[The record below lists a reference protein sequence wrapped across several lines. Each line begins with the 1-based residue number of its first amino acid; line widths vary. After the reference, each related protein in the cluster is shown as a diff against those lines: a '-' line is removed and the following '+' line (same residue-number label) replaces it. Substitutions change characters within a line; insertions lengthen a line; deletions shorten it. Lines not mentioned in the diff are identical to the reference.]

1 MADYTTTAANIE
13 FSFHAILDSN
23 RRAGAA
29 IAVGDIVRL
38 DDSNRWIP
46 AQANSL
52 QNAGKQGQIGIVAA
66 SASAEGQPCIVCTKD
81 PQLVIGFVLTL
92 GEAVV
97 MSAAAAGKMAPAS
110 DISTGEAAVLLGWP
124 ISRHGTATNEG
135 NKINFDPI
143 VSTIVHP

>member
-1 MADYTTTAANIE
+1 MADYTTTAANIA
-13 FSFHAILDSN
+13 FSNHAVLDSN

-38 DDSNRWIP
+38 DNSNRWVA

-52 QNAGKQGQIGIVAA
+52 ANTGKQGSIGIVAA
-66 SASAEGQPCIVCTKD
+66 SASAAGQPCIVCTKD

-92 GEAVV
+92 GTAVT
-97 MSAAAAGKMAPAS
+97 MSAANAGKMAPAS

-124 ISRHGTATNEG
+124 TSRHGTATNAG
-135 NKINFDPI
+135 NKVNFDPI